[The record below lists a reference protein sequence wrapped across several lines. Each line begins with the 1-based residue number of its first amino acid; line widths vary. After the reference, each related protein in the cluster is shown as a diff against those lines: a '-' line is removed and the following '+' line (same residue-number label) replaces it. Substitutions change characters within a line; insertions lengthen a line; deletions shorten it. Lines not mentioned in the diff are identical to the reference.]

1 MSDLKSSSR
10 PSFEPVILQTRNGP
24 ALNKFMSLGT
34 WDKSLFFFVPKGKDI
49 EKQIVIHM
57 RVQFCFPYI

>member
-1 MSDLKSSSR
+1 MSDLKSFSG

-24 ALNKFMSLGT
+24 AFNKFMSLGT
-34 WDKSLFFFVPKGKDI
+34 WDKSFFFIPKGKYI

-57 RVQFCFPYI
+57 QVQFCFPYF